1 MLEKRPNSAHAR
13 TSKARHVVAV
23 IGGATAGAE
32 IAGRLA
38 SHETEVVIFERNPR
52 PYGKIEDGLP
62 RWHSA
67 LRDKECAAIDEKL
80 RNENVHYVPCSALG
94 IELSIEELVHG
105 WGFSAVVLAVGAWK
119 DRPLPIPGA
128 SAYVNRGLVYQN
140 PFIISFNHSEDP
152 TFSGTHFEASDGVL
166 VVGGGLA
173 SIDVMKVLMLE
184 TTRKALRTRGI
195 EVALNEIETK
205 GIPKILGEKGL
216 RWKDLRL
223 KGATLFFRRGPEET
237 SLVGIPPNASSEQI
251 KKVQKSRVK
260 VLKKAQEKYLF
271 NFEPFSVPDGFLIDQ
286 GRVAGLRLRRT
297 RVEGDLLILTG
308 ETFDR
313 QGAYVVSSI
322 GSIPEPIP
330 GLPMAGELF
339 AFSNPQFGRFA
350 EHPTIFAAGNAVTG
364 QGNIVASR
372 NHARLVSEE
381 ALERYLGLAE
391 GTPSSPVIGGEI
403 QVAAETAGRI
413 QAHLDRARLPS
424 VASYSAL
431 IERVTERQ
439 VAVGY
444 TCNYA
449 EWIRRSTPIIDAK
462 NF

>member
-1 MLEKRPNSAHAR
+1 MNVQPTKSQ
-13 TSKARHVVAV
+13 TRHTVAV

-38 SHETEVVIFERNPR
+38 AHNTEVVVFERNPR

-67 LRDKECAAIDEKL
+67 LREKECSAIDEKL
-80 RNENVHYVPCSALG
+80 CQENVRFVPCSALG
-94 IELSIEELVHG
+94 SELSIEELVHG
-105 WGFSAVVLAVGAWK
+105 WGFSAVVLACGAWK

-140 PFIISFNHSEDP
+140 SFIISFNHAGESAFTGLRFD
-152 TFSGTHFEASDGVL
+152 AADNVL

-184 TTRKALRTRGI
+184 TTRGALRQRGLD
-195 EVALNEIETK
+195 VPLNEIEAK
-205 GIPKILGEKGL
+205 GIPKVLGEKSL
-216 RWKDLRL
+216 VWEDLAL
-223 KGATLFFRRGPEET
+223 KGATLFFRRGPEDT
-237 SLVGIPPNASSEQI
+237 SLVSIPREADSERV
-251 KKVQKSRVK
+251 KKVQQSRIK

-271 NFEPFSVPDGFLIDQ
+271 NFEPFSVPDGFLIEA
-286 GRVAGLRLRRT
+286 GRVAGLRMRRT

-308 ETFDR
+308 ETYDR
-313 QGAYVVSSI
+313 RGAYIVSSI

-339 AFSNPQFGRFA
+339 AFSDPKFGRFA
-350 EHPTIFAAGNAVTG
+350 EQPTIFAAGNAVTG

-372 NHARLVSEE
+372 NHARFVSEK
-381 ALERYLGLAE
+381 ALERYLGLTE
-391 GTPSSPVIGGEI
+391 GTPPSPIPGGDV
-403 QVAAETAGRI
+403 QVAAETAERVV
-413 QAHLDRARLPS
+413 AHLDRAKRPS

-444 TCNYA
+444 TGGYM
-449 EWIRRSTPIIDAK
+449 EWIERATSTIETK
-462 NF
+462 EL